1 MANLNPTSFSQ
12 LAALASKQ
20 HNLMTH
26 KQAIKAG
33 LNRMKLSR
41 LVQTGVWQMVRPRVF
56 RRTAASQTEGQT
68 LMAVCLWLGE
78 RTVVSHRSA
87 ARWLGLD
94 VVQGVPEV
102 TTPPRKRCRNESLA
116 VHRSRLPPK
125 DIKEHRGLPVT
136 NGARTIIDL
145 AGCLDEDDLAILV
158 EEAWRRQIATPA
170 WVAKRLGELKAKG
183 RRIGALAE
191 ILSDAR
197 QRKAPLESALEVRV
211 WRLLKRSKLPR
222 LPIPAYEFRDDYGQP
237 GRVDF
242 AFPDH
247 HLALEC
253 DGFEHHG
260 GREAFENDRIRTAR
274 LVALGWRVMPLTRRQ
289 IDDQPVNVVKRIRE
303 ALEFRSESFPA

>member
-1 MANLNPTSFSQ
+1 M
-12 LAALASKQ
+12 
-20 HNLMTH
+20 
-26 KQAIKAG
+26 
-33 LNRMKLSR
+33 
-41 LVQTGVWQMVRPRVF
+41 
-56 RRTAASQTEGQT
+56 
-68 LMAVCLWLGE
+68 MAVCLWLGKE
-78 RTVVSHRSA
+78 AVVSHRSA

-94 VVQGVPEV
+94 VKQGDLEV
-102 TTPPRKRCRNESLA
+102 TTTPKQSVAVPGVNVHRTKAIPPRDL
-116 VHRSRLPPK
+116 
-125 DIKEHRGLPVT
+125 KELRGLPVT
-136 NGARTIIDL
+136 NGARTIVDL
-145 AGCLDEDDLAILV
+145 ATCLDDDDLAIVV
-158 EEAWRRQIATPA
+158 EEAWRRKIATPA
-170 WVAKRLGELKAKG
+170 WVAKRLGEMNVRG

-197 QRKAPLESALEVRV
+197 ERKVPLESALEVRV